1 MPSCSDGK
9 INFFIFAGQS
19 LRCNY
24 YEKRPNDQ
32 SSFSG
37 YRRNADQLRD
47 SPGRRADPKRAGR
60 GRRRGLLLFIATGR
74 HRCDLNN
81 LGDLA
86 FDGYVTL
93 NGQYCYDARG
103 VIYRRSI
110 DPNDIRTAV
119 GLIEREPFP
128 CLFIEE
134 DRMYINCADDNF
146 RAAQRLLN
154 FGDPPS
160 KARPGPCVPIS
171 SSSCRSSAP
180 SASRG

>member
-1 MPSCSDGK
+1 MIKALFLDIDGT
-9 INFFIFAGQS
+9 
-19 LRCNY
+19 LV
-24 YEKRPNDQ
+24 
-32 SSFSG
+32 SFETHRVG
-37 YRRNADQLRD
+37 EPTRNAL
-47 SPGRRADPKRAGR
+47 AEA
-60 GRRRGLLLFIATGR
+60 RRRGLLLFIATGR

-154 FGDPPS
+154 FGDPPVES
-160 KARPGPCVPIS
+160 
-171 SSSCRSSAP
+171 P
-180 SASRG
+180 SRALRTDIFQLMPFIGLSLIHI